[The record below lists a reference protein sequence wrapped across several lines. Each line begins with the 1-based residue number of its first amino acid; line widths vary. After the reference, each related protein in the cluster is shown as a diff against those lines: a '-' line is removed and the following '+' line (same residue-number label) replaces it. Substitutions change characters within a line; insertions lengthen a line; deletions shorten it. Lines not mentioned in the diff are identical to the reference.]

1 LRIRAGHVDQY
12 LSEPNRVI
20 DLSDEL
26 KPQADQG
33 QRMSL
38 PREQPQTNATTP
50 PMDDDE
56 QQMRRALGLHGDAP
70 RSRSEGERQEP
81 VQRGGGAFMQGGV
94 HRRRFVQDGEVPV
107 TVVRRDQ
114 TDGAHQGAAHSAV
127 AHSGGAF
134 TGAGLSGPT
143 SSRLQR
149 VEAAL
154 AAETAGRERAERAL
168 HEAQSAVQA
177 LQTKIGHN
185 ELAKNEAVGASK
197 RHLEESNSLREQLTV
212 GADLLRETEAR
223 AHEGEEALRAVRAEL
238 TEERRARKMAERLL
252 HEATDEPESTVA
264 QDIVQVQ
271 RSREPVARAPARRGR
286 PPAVHVVAEV
296 EPEPVKWW
304 LLPAKTAA
312 KRR

>member
-1 LRIRAGHVDQY
+1 LRIRSGHADQY
-12 LSEPNRVI
+12 PSEPNRVI

-38 PREQPQTNATTP
+38 PREQSQTTTPPP

-56 QQMRRALGLHGDAP
+56 QQMRRALGLYGDAP
-70 RSRSEGERQEP
+70 RPRADGERQEP
-81 VQRGGGAFMQGGV
+81 QQRGGGAFMQGGV

-107 TVVRRDQ
+107 TVVRRDP
-114 TDGAHQGAAHSAV
+114 TDAAHQGAAHLAA
-127 AHSGGAF
+127 AHSGP
-134 TGAGLSGPT
+134 GAGSSAPT

-168 HEAQSAVQA
+168 HEAQVAVQA

-197 RHLEESNSLREQLTV
+197 RHLEELNSLREQLTA

-223 AHEGEEALRAVRAEL
+223 AHEAEELLRAVRAEL
-238 TEERRARKMAERLL
+238 TEERRARKSAERLL
-252 HEATDEPESTVA
+252 QEATEEPEPVVA
-264 QDIVQVQ
+264 QDVVPVQ
-271 RSREPVARAPARRGR
+271 RAREPVARAPARRGR

>member
-1 LRIRAGHVDQY
+1 
-12 LSEPNRVI
+12 
-20 DLSDEL
+20 
-26 KPQADQG
+26 
-33 QRMSL
+33 MSL
-38 PREQPQTNATTP
+38 PREQPQSTTTPP

-56 QQMRRALGLHGDAP
+56 QQMRRALGLNGDGP
-70 RSRSEGERQEP
+70 RPRPESERQEHA
-81 VQRGGGAFMQGGV
+81 QRGGGAFMQGGV

-107 TVVRRDQ
+107 TVVRRDSA
-114 TDGAHQGAAHSAV
+114 DAAHQGAPHSGTAHS
-127 AHSGGAF
+127 S
-134 TGAGLSGPT
+134 TGAGSSGPT

-168 HEAQSAVQA
+168 HEAQGAVQA

-197 RHLEESNSLREQLTV
+197 RHLEEISSLREQLTS
-212 GADLLRETEAR
+212 GAELLRETEAR
-223 AHEGEEALRAVRAEL
+223 AHEAEEALRAIRAEL

-252 HEATDEPESTVA
+252 REATDEPALIIAEDVTPA
-264 QDIVQVQ
+264 QH
-271 RSREPVARAPARRGR
+271 SREPVGREQVARAPARRGR
-286 PPAVHVVAEV
+286 PPAVRAVPEV